1 MYIIHYTGVCCLS
14 VVTAWY
20 PINPESPKT
29 SIVED
34 PKTSESDDLKTPDY
48 EPLLSRDL
56 DIPLPEDPETPDIE
70 APEAPEAP
78 ENREIETL
86 SVGPGGG
93 PKKSV
98 DGITYRL
105 DPGFVLRDCLLN
117 LD

>member
-1 MYIIHYTGVCCLS
+1 LT

-20 PINPESPKT
+20 PINPASPKT

-34 PKTSESDDLKTPDY
+34 PNTSESDDLETPDY

-56 DIPLPEDPETPDIE
+56 DIPLPEDPETADIE
-70 APEAPEAP
+70 VPKVPEAPM
-78 ENREIETL
+78 NRELETL

-93 PKKSV
+93 PTKSI

-105 DPGFVLRDCLLN
+105 DPGFLSSECLPIEDSTKAVL
-117 LD
+117 